1 MKSTEAPLLVKTK
14 QPEAAEEKEK
24 IRWEKIKR
32 VASMAVPML
41 AVNMSQFLL
50 QVTSTMIVG
59 HRSELALAGIALGS
73 SFSNVTGFGVLFGLS
88 GALETLCGQAFGA
101 EQYHKLGSYTFTSM
115 VYIMMIAFPISI
127 FWMFMNKILILLHQD
142 PQVAELASIY
152 CLWLIPALF
161 AYSILEPLV
170 RYFQSQKLIFPMV
183 LSSLAALAFHV
194 PLCWLL
200 VHTFDF
206 GVKGAAVSTG
216 ISYWLNAVFLWVYMK
231 RSRACLK
238 TRIYLSKDVFL
249 HTRIFFKFAVPSA
262 MMCCLEWL
270 AFEVIT
276 LLSGLLPNSKL
287 ETSVISICLTTSS
300 LHFNLVNGI
309 GDAASTNVAN
319 ELGAGNPR
327 GARASASAAII
338 IAAVESVVVSSALFL
353 SRNVWPFAY
362 TNVEEVTRYVTEI
375 TPILCISIL
384 MDSFLTVLA
393 GIVRGTGW
401 QKIGAYVN
409 IASYYIIGIP
419 IGLLLCFH
427 LHFNVK
433 GLWAGLVSGSTLQT
447 LLLFLVIGFT
457 NWKKEANKARERMLD
472 EKVSRHDSLVN

>member
-1 MKSTEAPLLVKTK
+1 MKSIEAPLLVTTK
-14 QPEAAEEKEK
+14 EEEKDK
-24 IRWEKIKR
+24 IRWEKMKK
-32 VASMAVPML
+32 VASMAVPMI

-59 HRSELALAGIALGS
+59 HHSELSLAGIALGS
-73 SFSNVTGFGVLFGLS
+73 SFANVTGFGVLFGLS

-115 VYIMMIAFPISI
+115 VYLLIISFPISI
-127 FWMFMNKILILLHQD
+127 LWMFMNQILTLLHQD
-142 PQVAELASIY
+142 PQVSKLAAVY

-161 AYSILEPLV
+161 GYSVLESLV
-170 RYFQSQKLIFPMV
+170 RYFQSQSLISPMV

-194 PLCWLL
+194 PLCWLM
-200 VHTFDF
+200 VNKFEF
-206 GVKGAAVSTG
+206 GVKGAAVSIG

-238 TRIYLSKDVFL
+238 TQIYMSKDVFV
-249 HTRIFFKFAVPSA
+249 HTKIFFQFAVPSA
-262 MMCCLEWL
+262 MMCCLEWF
-270 AFEVIT
+270 AFEVVT

-300 LHFNLVNGI
+300 LHYNLVNGI

-327 GARASASAAII
+327 GARASASAAIT
-338 IAAVESVVVSSALFL
+338 IAAVESVIVSSTLFL
-353 SRNVWPFAY
+353 SRNVWPLAY
-362 TNVEEVTRYVTEI
+362 SNVEEVTRYVTEI

-384 MDSFLTVLA
+384 MDSFLTVLS

-409 IASYYIIGIP
+409 ITSYYIVGIP
-419 IGLLLCFH
+419 VGLVLCFH
-427 LHFNVK
+427 LHFNGK

-447 LLLFLVIGFT
+447 SILFLVIGFT
-457 NWKKEANKARERMLD
+457 NWNKEANKARERILD
-472 EKVSRHDSLVN
+472 EKVWRHDDSLVT